1 MNRVSEIILLLNGKK
16 ISHKRGTYHCET
28 ANQSVVVFS
37 ETDTTGRVM
46 LPTDMVL
53 EWIQAYEF
61 GIIKTD
67 DKARTMRLKVVDS
80 SRWAPFQHGF
90 ETHLA
95 AIVAAWA
102 ARKDS
107 LKSPKARRSRGK

>member
-61 GIIKTD
+61 GIIKTE
-67 DKARTMRLKVVDS
+67 DKARAMRLKVVDS

-107 LKSPKARRSRGK
+107 RKSVKARRSRGK

>member
-1 MNRVSEIILLLNGKK
+1 MNRVSEIISLLNGKK
-16 ISHKRGTYHCET
+16 IGHKRGTYHCET
-28 ANQSVVVFS
+28 ADESVVVFS
-37 ETDTTGRVM
+37 ESDTTGRVM

-53 EWIQAYEF
+53 EWVQAYEF
-61 GIIKTD
+61 GLIKPE
-67 DKARTMRLKVVDS
+67 DKARTMRLKVIPS

-102 ARKDS
+102 ERRE
-107 LKSPKARRSRGK
+107 LGRSRKTPRSRAK